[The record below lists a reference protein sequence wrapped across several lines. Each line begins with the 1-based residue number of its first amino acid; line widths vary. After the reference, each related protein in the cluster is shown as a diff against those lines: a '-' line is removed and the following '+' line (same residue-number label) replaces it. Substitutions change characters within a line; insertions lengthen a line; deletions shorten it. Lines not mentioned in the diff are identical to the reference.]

1 MLMPVDFDE
10 IFNKLKKEIT
20 TLAKS
25 TVQNY
30 AKEAVADG
38 KLFLQESEEKLKR
51 WTRLLAE
58 QQLTTEDF
66 EWLVLSQKDLA
77 KMEALKQA
85 GLALARIDA
94 FRLSLLNLIIDTI
107 FTIIKI

>member
-1 MLMPVDFDE
+1 MPVDFE
-10 IFNKLKKEIT
+10 KILNELKDEIT
-20 TLAKS
+20 TLART
-25 TVQNY
+25 TVKNY
-30 AKEAVADG
+30 TMQAVADAQQ
-38 KLFLQESEEKLKR
+38 FLQESEEKLRR
-51 WTRLLAE
+51 WTLLLANK
-58 QQLTTEDF
+58 QLTTEDF

-107 FTIIKI
+107 FGLIKV